1 MIAGIKDKIR
11 QNGLFEP
18 LTKTDKNMDKTLKA
32 GKFDRFGFFPKKRS
46 RSGFTLI
53 EILVVVGMI
62 SFLAAIVLVAINPAR
77 QFAQG
82 RNAQRSANVNAILN
96 AIGQNIAD
104 NRGVFSCATGG
115 AVIDGT
121 VRTIGN
127 AAALVDKTDLRGCL
141 VPAYISEIPMDPAD
155 GENDCSDLTCSGG
168 SYDTGYTAVRNDIT
182 GRIKICA
189 PGAVNESTLDPDG
202 SGSET
207 VPEIC
212 VER

>member
-1 MIAGIKDKIR
+1 M
-11 QNGLFEP
+11 
-18 LTKTDKNMDKTLKA
+18 DKNLFARKR
-32 GKFDRFGFFPKKRS
+32 GRSGFFSKKRS

-62 SFLAAIVLVAINPAR
+62 SFLAAIVLVAINPGR

-104 NRGVFSCATGG
+104 NKGVFACNVSG

-121 VRTIGN
+121 IRVIGN
-127 AAALVDKTDLRGCL
+127 SAALADKTDLRGCL
-141 VPAYISEIPMDPAD
+141 VPTYISEIPLDPAD
-155 GENDCSDLTCSGG
+155 GENSCDDFICSGG
-168 SYDTGYTAVRNDIT
+168 SYDTEYTVVKNDTT

-189 PGAVNESTLDPDG
+189 PGALNESTLDPDG
-202 SGSET
+202 SGTET
-207 VPEIC
+207 APEIC